1 MHVFD
6 KLPRGM
12 REALAN
18 ADHNWSGEQLYQH
31 YRKRN
36 PKVRTTALAIGFI
49 RNEDAKKHASDTADF
64 YFGVM
69 PGQREV
75 A

>member
-1 MHVFD
+1 MLVFD
-6 KLPRGM
+6 KLPKGM

-18 ADHNWSGEQLYQH
+18 ADHNWSGEQLYRH

-36 PKVRTTALAIGFI
+36 PLVRTTALAVAFLAQQ
-49 RNEDAKKHASDTADF
+49 DAKRHNADAGEF
-64 YFGVM
+64 TGIM

-75 A
+75 AA